1 MAWNQP
7 GGGGKDPW
15 NNSGGSNEPG
25 ADVEAFLNK
34 LKASLNRV
42 FGGGGDGSSG
52 GGPEGRR
59 NDNEPLGRGLVLL
72 VLLAV
77 VVYALFNSIVLIDER
92 ERGVVLRFGKYE
104 RLMAPGPNL
113 KWPNPIERVMKLNV
127 TDVRSV
133 SDQVRL
139 LTADENIVQI
149 DFGVQYVVSD
159 PKDYFFGTREP
170 DETLKQAA
178 ESAIRD
184 VIGGSRMDT
193 ILTGERAALAA
204 EAQTRLQA
212 TLDSYLTGLQVTVL
226 NIPNARPPQEV
237 RQAFDDAISA
247 REDKERIESEAEA
260 YRSAVVPEARGEA
273 ARIRTEAEGYRE
285 AVIARATGE
294 SERFT
299 LLVDEYRKA
308 PEVMR
313 RRLYLETMEQV
324 LGSNRIIYA
333 GDGGNVLY
341 LPMGSEGGQP
351 PLSRLPA
358 AASATPGLMPPVTG
372 STSERTPN
380 QRSTTTPRPER
391 PGREENR
398 R

>member
-7 GGGGKDPW
+7 GGGGKDKDPW
-15 NNSGGSNEPG
+15 NNGGGNNDPG

-34 LKASLNRV
+34 LKANLNRV
-42 FGGGGDGSSG
+42 FGGSG
-52 GGPEGRR
+52 GGGSDGRR
-59 NDNEPLGRGLVLL
+59 NDNEPLGRGLVALA
-72 VLLAV
+72 LLAV

-113 KWPNPIERVMKLNV
+113 KWPNPIERVLKLNV

-159 PKDYFFGTREP
+159 PRDFFFGTREP

-184 VIGGSRMDT
+184 VIGGNRMDT

-212 TLDSYLTGLQVTVL
+212 TLDSYNTGLQVTVL

-285 AVIARATGE
+285 AVIARAMGE

-299 LLVDEYRKA
+299 LLAEQYRNA
-308 PEVMR
+308 PDVTR

-324 LGSNRIIYA
+324 LGGNRIIYA

-341 LPMGSEGGQP
+341 LPMGAEGPQGP
-351 PLSRLPA
+351 MSRLPA
-358 AASATPGLMPPVTG
+358 AANASPALLPSMG
-372 STSERTPN
+372 TSPERSPT
-380 QRSTTTPRPER
+380 QRASSTPRPER